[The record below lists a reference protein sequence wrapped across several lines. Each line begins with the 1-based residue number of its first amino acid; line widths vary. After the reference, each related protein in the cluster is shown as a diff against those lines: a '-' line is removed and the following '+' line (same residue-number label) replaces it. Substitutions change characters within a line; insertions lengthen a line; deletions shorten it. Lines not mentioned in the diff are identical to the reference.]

1 VNLTP
6 PARTAAKPT
15 VVILRRA
22 ILAILLI
29 VLAGTEAE
37 LFLLKHVEDNW
48 QLVPVVIIPLTALVL
63 IWHALSKGSTA
74 LRALQTLMAISLL
87 AGGIGVI
94 QHYRANLIDASES
107 DPSLSG
113 KALYIKA
120 TAGSIPALAPGTM
133 VQIALLGLAF
143 AFRHPR
149 FRNTANGDHAS

>member
-1 VNLTP
+1 V
-6 PARTAAKPT
+6 
-15 VVILRRA
+15 LRRA
-22 ILAILLI
+22 ILAILII

-37 LFLLKHVEDNW
+37 LLLLKHVGDNW
-48 QLVPVVIIPLTALVL
+48 QLVPVAIIPLTLLVL
-63 IWHALSKGSTA
+63 IWHGLSRGTTA
-74 LRALQTLMAISLL
+74 LRALQVLMAASLL
-87 AGGIGVI
+87 SGGIGVI

-149 FRNTANGDHAS
+149 FRTGTDANGAE

>member
-1 VNLTP
+1 MC
-6 PARTAAKPT
+6 AS
-15 VVILRRA
+15 
-22 ILAILLI
+22 LI
-29 VLAGTEAE
+29 
-37 LFLLKHVEDNW
+37 
-48 QLVPVVIIPLTALVL
+48 
-63 IWHALSKGSTA
+63 
-74 LRALQTLMAISLL
+74 

-120 TAGSIPALAPGTM
+120 TSGSIPALAPGTM

-149 FRNTANGDHAS
+149 FRASTDANRAD